1 MSHMKGDE
9 AAKEKGMKIL
19 AGCIIFGII
28 LIVAPSIPGW
38 LMGID
43 ITNPQSGAL
52 PGNLVGLLGKLLTAV
67 QWAGAFLLVFGLIYG
82 GYEYVKEEH

>member
-1 MSHMKGDE
+1 
-9 AAKEKGMKIL
+9 MKIL

-28 LIVAPSIPGW
+28 LLVAPSIPGW

-52 PGNLVGLLGKLLTAV
+52 PGNLVGLLEKLLTAV